1 MKKVSLSLLFLLAVS
16 GWLVI
21 WADSATP
28 NPLRMRQ
35 PDGSTITLR
44 LHGDEFCSWYTSE
57 DGRTVYRKGP
67 DGWWRP
73 DNGSRPNRVMIAEAK
88 ARRQARD
95 AALAPARQE
104 GLGFGEK
111 HFLVILVQWSDQRFR
126 AGADDYFTRALNQSG
141 FSDNGSVGSA
151 RDYYMDASQG
161 QFTPVFDVY
170 GPVTL
175 SRKHTDFPSGDGE
188 KHYDMAR
195 TMIKEAAALLDA
207 EVDFSAYDLNDDG
220 NVDSI
225 YLLFPGYAQSNGGGE
240 DTIWPHKS
248 SISGSVIHDGVYL
261 KTYACSSELRGKS
274 GTDRSG
280 IGTFCHEFGHVL
292 GFPDL
297 YPTVNNAKHKTLD
310 TWDIMDY
317 GAYNNN
323 GHTPPAYSAYERFFF
338 GWTKPL
344 ILNTPNH
351 YYIKDI
357 QTTNACGIIT
367 QDGTSNLDGSQPQ
380 PNVFYLVENRQ
391 NNGWDTYLPGHGLM
405 ITKIQYNPDNWY
417 NNTVNNSPDN
427 MGIDIIEAAP
437 ATGIKAQAS
446 DLYPA
451 GNNRCVPYTFY
462 PLLNIEEDSQGII
475 TFQFMNGGDDAPVE
489 ITDQQTTGIDNIPS
503 HDNDSE
509 IVAIHT
515 ITGQNT
521 GIKDI
526 TRLTQGI
533 YIITTKNKNA
543 NSTLQTK
550 KIYVKKI

>member
-1 MKKVSLSLLFLLAVS
+1 MTAALIAVQVLYAVPAKRGPFKVV
-16 GWLVI
+16 
-21 WADSATP
+21 
-28 NPLRMRQ
+28 Q
-35 PDGSTITLR
+35 PDGSQITLYNN
-44 LHGDEFCSWYTSE
+44 GDETCHFLTNETGEIVIQNEQGEYIVAGDQQAKAITKRMQAS
-57 DGRTVYRKGP
+57 RRQYRKHNDVANQHG
-67 DGWWRP
+67 
-73 DNGSRPNRVMIAEAK
+73 
-88 ARRQARD
+88 
-95 AALAPARQE
+95 
-104 GLGFGEK
+104 
-111 HFLVILVQWSDQRFR
+111 LVILANF
-126 AGADDYFTRALNQSG
+126 ADLEFLPENTPEALEEML
-141 FSDNGSVGSA
+141 NGSNYSYNGATGSA
-151 RDYYMDASQG
+151 RKYFQDQSSGAYN
-161 QFTPVFDVY
+161 PVFDIV

-175 SRKHTDFPSGDGE
+175 PQNLAYYGMNDRVGKEPQAHIAIIDACRLADSLLNIDFSQYDNDNDG
-188 KHYDMAR
+188 Y
-195 TMIKEAAALLDA
+195 
-207 EVDFSAYDLNDDG
+207 VDF
-220 NVDSI
+220 I
-225 YLLFPGYAQSNGGGE
+225 YLIYAGHNEAEGASTL
-240 DTIWPHKS
+240 TIWPHTWNLLDLGVD
-248 SISGSVIHDGVYL
+248 INIDGKQL
-261 KTYACSSELRGKS
+261 GTYACTSELRGSYGKE
-274 GTDRSG
+274 RAG
-280 IGTFCHEFGHVL
+280 IGTFCHEFGHIL

-367 QDGTSNLDGSQPQ
+367 QDGTSDLDGSQPQ

-451 GNNRCVPYTFY
+451 GNNMCVPYTFY